1 MSYFFYILLVLSIFE
16 ISNCQNRIT
25 VPQSIYQRGGA
36 LNVRTTAPST
46 TTKKPSR
53 ASSDHITDNDLNE
66 ILNDLENDRKAQE
79 RRDRFN
85 RPTFSP
91 YLNYDNRQASDF
103 DLSDALDTNEVEK
116 TPSRNGGYSGFGT
129 HGNGH
134 ASSRFYNA
142 LGSAPRVSNEAT
154 RNFMNCQCTCEV
166 PSRPS
171 YGEGNQYG
179 PRGSR
184 GCNQRYY

>member
-1 MSYFFYILLVLSIFE
+1 MNYFFYILLVLSIFGF
-16 ISNCQNRIT
+16 SNCQRIT
-25 VPQSIYQRGGA
+25 AGPSRFQMGGA

-53 ASSDHITDNDLNE
+53 ASSDHITDDDLNE

-79 RRDRFN
+79 RRDRLN

-91 YLNYDNRQASDF
+91 YLNYDNRHTEDF

-116 TPSRNGGYSGFGT
+116 TPGKNSGYSGFGI
-129 HGNGH
+129 HGNGQ
-134 ASSRFYNA
+134 ASSRFYSA
-142 LGSAPRVSNEAT
+142 LGSAPSISNDDT
-154 RNFMNCQCTCEV
+154 GNLMNCQCTCEV
-166 PSRPS
+166 PSKSSHRRS
-171 YGEGNQYG
+171 NQYNSG
-179 PRGSR
+179 SSR